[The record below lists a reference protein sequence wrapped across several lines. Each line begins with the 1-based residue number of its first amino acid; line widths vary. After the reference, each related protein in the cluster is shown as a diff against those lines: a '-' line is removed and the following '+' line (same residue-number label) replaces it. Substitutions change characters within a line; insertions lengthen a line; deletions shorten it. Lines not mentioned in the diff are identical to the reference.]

1 MIILS
6 SEDATYS
13 SCIVWPQGVETDR
26 EKERERERDMDRVNV
41 TQKLSGL
48 VMTEV

>member
-1 MIILS
+1 MLHILVVL
-6 SEDATYS
+6 
-13 SCIVWPQGVETDR
+13 CGLRVWGQI
-26 EKERERERDMDRVNV
+26 EKKRERERDMDRVNV